1 MKKLRWRFT
10 SKREAYSLIEIV
22 MSMAMLLIIGMVT
35 TSILGV
41 SQKALTKTYVN
52 ENVSSDLS
60 YALEYIKDEITSSD
74 YYTVIAGKIYFI
86 QRIDN
91 KFNYVSFGLK
101 DDKVYRYSLL
111 SDRLGKFRKIEPEG
125 VNALVDNI
133 SSFSIDEDGDCFS
146 IKIGYKDKN
155 EIIRK
160 IAKRSRLY
168 E

>member
-1 MKKLRWRFT
+1 MKRLRWMYT
-10 SKREAYSLIEIV
+10 SKREAYSLIELV
-22 MSMAMLLIIGMVT
+22 MSMAMLLIIGMVI

-41 SQKALTKTYVN
+41 SQKALTKTYEN
-52 ENVSSDLS
+52 ENISSDLS
-60 YALEYIKDEITSSD
+60 YALGYIKDEITSSG
-74 YYTVIAGKIYFI
+74 YYTVVGGKIYFI
-86 QRIDN
+86 QPVEN

-101 DDKVYRYSLL
+101 DNKVYRYSLL
-111 SDRLGKFRKIEPEG
+111 RDRLGKTEKIESDG

-133 SSFSIDEDGDCFS
+133 SSFSIDDVGDYFS
-146 IKIGYKDKN
+146 IKIGYKDKE

>member
-10 SKREAYSLIEIV
+10 SKREAYSLIELV
-22 MSMAMLLIIGMVT
+22 MSMAMLLIIGMVI

-52 ENVSSDLS
+52 ENISSDLS
-60 YALEYIKDEITSSD
+60 YAMEYIKDEITSSD
-74 YYTVIAGKIYFI
+74 YYTVVGGNIYFI
-86 QRIDN
+86 QRIDK
-91 KFNYVSFGLK
+91 KFNYVSFGLEN
-101 DDKVYRYSLL
+101 DKVYRYSLL
-111 SDRLGKFRKIEPEG
+111 RDRLDKLKKIEPDG
-125 VNALVDNI
+125 VNTLVDNI
-133 SSFSIDEDGDCFS
+133 SSFSIDDNGDCFA
-146 IKIGYKDKN
+146 IKIGYKDKE

>member
-10 SKREAYSLIEIV
+10 SKREAYSLIELV

-35 TSILGV
+35 TSILGI

-60 YALEYIKDEITSSD
+60 YALEYIKDEITSSG

-86 QRIDN
+86 QRIDK

-101 DDKVYRYSLL
+101 DDKIYRYSLL
-111 SDRLGKFRKIEPEG
+111 RDRLGKLRKIEPDG

-133 SSFSIDEDGDCFS
+133 SSFSIDEDGDCFA
-146 IKIGYKDKN
+146 IKIGYKDKD

-160 IAKRSRLY
+160 FAKRSRLY

>member
-1 MKKLRWRFT
+1 MKRLRWRYT
-10 SKREAYSLIEIV
+10 SKREAYSLIELV
-22 MSMAMLLIIGMVT
+22 MSMAMLLIIGMVI

-41 SQKALTKTYVN
+41 SQKALTKTYEN
-52 ENVSSDLS
+52 ENISSDLS
-60 YALEYIKDEITSSD
+60 YALGYIKDEITSSD
-74 YYTVIAGKIYFI
+74 YYTVIGGNIYFI
-86 QRIDN
+86 QPVEN

-101 DDKVYRYSLL
+101 DNKVYRYSLL
-111 SDRLGKFRKIEPEG
+111 RDRLGKTEKIESDG

-133 SSFSIDEDGDCFS
+133 SSFSIDDVGDYFS
-146 IKIGYKDKN
+146 IKIGYKDKE

>member
-10 SKREAYSLIEIV
+10 SKREAYSLIELV
-22 MSMAMLLIIGMVT
+22 MSMAMLLIIGMVI

-52 ENVSSDLS
+52 ENISSDLS
-60 YALEYIKDEITSSD
+60 YAIDYIKDEITSSD
-74 YYTVIAGKIYFI
+74 YYTIIGGEIYFI
-86 QRIDN
+86 QRFDN

-101 DDKVYRYSLL
+101 DNKIYRYSSLVDSL
-111 SDRLGKFRKIEPEG
+111 KKLKKFKADGI
-125 VNALVDNI
+125 NALVDNI
-133 SSFSIDEDGDCFS
+133 SSFSIDDDGDYFA

>member
-1 MKKLRWRFT
+1 MKRLRWRYT
-10 SKREAYSLIEIV
+10 SKREAYSLIELV
-22 MSMAMLLIIGMVT
+22 MSMAMLLIIGMVI

-41 SQKALTKTYVN
+41 SQKALTKTYEN
-52 ENVSSDLS
+52 ENISSDLS
-60 YALEYIKDEITSSD
+60 YALGYIKDEITSSD
-74 YYTVIAGKIYFI
+74 YHTVVGGKIYFI
-86 QRIDN
+86 QPVEN

-101 DDKVYRYSLL
+101 DNKVYRYSLL
-111 SDRLGKFRKIEPEG
+111 RDRLGKTEKIESDG

-133 SSFSIDEDGDCFS
+133 SSFSIDDEGDYFS
-146 IKIGYKDKN
+146 IKIGYKDKE